1 MGGMSKT
8 YRPWDVDQPLL
19 LPPSVQELVPAGHVA
34 HFVRNL
40 VRDTLDLSAILD
52 EYRELRGYPPYHP
65 AMMTALLLYAYCQGV
80 YSSRRIAQACEQ
92 RVDFMAV
99 TALQRPDFR
108 TISDFRRRH
117 LPALG
122 ALFGQVLAL
131 CEQAGLVK
139 LGHVAL
145 DGTKLQANAS
155 KHKAMS
161 YGRMKQREAE
171 LAAEVQK
178 WLTQAEV
185 ADAAEDE
192 ALGRERR
199 GDELPEWVTNKQARL
214 AKLREAMA
222 ALEAEA
228 AASAE
233 SEKPEPPPD
242 DGPGASP
249 PEAPANEGPDSPP
262 AATPPDKAQRNFT
275 DPQSR
280 IMRTADGFEQAY
292 NAQAAVDADSQVI
305 VAAGLT
311 NAGNDQQ
318 QVVPMTQA
326 IEQNTGRLPKE
337 LSADSGYCSEAN
349 LDELAERGIRG
360 YVATGRQKHGKP
372 SATGQG
378 ARAGSRVREMSR
390 RLKQGGH
397 RSCAATEQ
405 SVPSA
410 QADGGAGLRP
420 DQSGPGLPP
429 VPVTGP
435 GEGHRGVAAGLHR
448 PQPAEAGAGHVGRRR
463 APAGEAPTA
472 ALVEPPC
479 ARSGRQV
486 TAPETPAPTRR
497 RGSLVPL

>member
-249 PEAPANEGPDSPP
+249 PSETPADEGPDSPP

-280 IMRTADGFEQAY
+280 IMKTADG
-292 NAQAAVDADSQVI
+292 
-305 VAAGLT
+305 
-311 NAGNDQQ
+311 
-318 QVVPMTQA
+318 
-326 IEQNTGRLPKE
+326 LP
-337 LSADSGYCSEAN
+337 CFW
-349 LDELAERGIRG
+349 RP
-360 YVATGRQKHGKP
+360 VAT
-372 SATGQG
+372 
-378 ARAGSRVREMSR
+378 
-390 RLKQGGH
+390 
-397 RSCAATEQ
+397 
-405 SVPSA
+405 
-410 QADGGAGLRP
+410 
-420 DQSGPGLPP
+420 
-429 VPVTGP
+429 
-435 GEGHRGVAAGLHR
+435 
-448 PQPAEAGAGHVGRRR
+448 
-463 APAGEAPTA
+463 
-472 ALVEPPC
+472 
-479 ARSGRQV
+479 
-486 TAPETPAPTRR
+486 
-497 RGSLVPL
+497 